1 LRDFKEEKQS
11 FSSLKSLKK
20 NIIGWGK
27 RPKDFLHSPIH
38 ANQDLKMKEY
48 G

>member
-20 NIIGWGK
+20 NIIGWEK
-27 RPKDFLHSPIH
+27 RPKDFLHSPERTIPILDQG
-38 ANQDLKMKEY
+38 NK